1 MNRWLIYLVL
11 WFVWSCAPS
20 NNRKEKS
27 AKFYD
32 INGLVDEQIHWLS
45 SISPSVSKTATING
59 KKEQRRIRPMDS
71 VGWAKEL
78 TIFKSADINRSIL
91 SDSYSIAESIDSN
104 ATRVVYQSKY
114 PASTEVEELVIEL
127 DKNRKP
133 VRIHARLDNSNELFN
148 SAKIIEL
155 NFRDV
160 EGRRLISSYHTEGWQ
175 KMISKD
181 TASYVVRSEITY

>member
-1 MNRWLIYLVL
+1 M
-11 WFVWSCAPS
+11 
-20 NNRKEKS
+20 
-27 AKFYD
+27 
-32 INGLVDEQIHWLS
+32 DEQIHWLS